1 MTYSSGTA
9 LSTVLG
15 VVLTRTSIV
24 FGNSLHLD
32 ITKVVLWSISSIF
45 LILDPVVFLQNRE
58 YKEILKKSFKEIKTK
73 IAAKFASV

>member
-9 LSTVLG
+9 LRTVLG
-15 VVLTRTSIV
+15 VVLTRISIV